1 MIWDE
6 GHPLVVTIHARY
18 DDGHLSRPLEP
29 QDVSVVAYEGQ
40 FFPLVGPVLFQAA
53 FSVLNS
59 AVVHR
64 ELGTYHVG
72 PQFSCGLNVI

>member
-1 MIWDE
+1 MIWDK

-29 QDVSVVAYEGQ
+29 QDVSVIAYEGQ

-59 AVVHR
+59 AVVNR
-64 ELGTYHVG
+64 ELGTYHVR
-72 PQFSCGLNVI
+72 P